1 MQHPLFFISL
11 QRPFD
16 YHQKIFPT
24 KQCWRIVAVLA
35 GLFLLAI
42 SPYTRAD
49 QSSAAVA
56 QSTAEGDAGNKPLR
70 KLSPNQLYVT
80 VEKSGDYIVGIYFDT
95 GSPRERRTRSKLT
108 LEDLKVVDVAFNRA
122 FKRIRSYLENELT
135 GTIRIYDAH
144 TGELL
149 HEILMPKIDAYPDI
163 VPLSKNSGVGYDYLR
178 KMDTGSYII
187 IPELYSSG
195 AEFSSYTLLFRRHYG
210 K

>member
-24 KQCWRIVAVLA
+24 KQYWRIVAVLA

-70 KLSPNQLYVT
+70 KLSPNQLHVT

-195 AEFSSYTLLFRRHYG
+195 ADFSSYTLLFRRHYG

>member
-70 KLSPNQLYVT
+70 KLSPNQLHVT

-195 AEFSSYTLLFRRHYG
+195 ADFSSYTLLFRRHYG

>member
-1 MQHPLFFISL
+1 MLAYCCCSGRIIS
-11 QRPFD
+11 PG
-16 YHQKIFPT
+16 HI
-24 KQCWRIVAVLA
+24 
-35 GLFLLAI
+35 AI

-80 VEKSGDYIVGIYFDT
+80 VEKSGDYIVGVYFDT
-95 GSPRERRTRSKLT
+95 GSPRKRRTKFT
-108 LEDLKVVDVAFNRA
+108 LEDVKVVDVVFNRA

-149 HEILMPKIDAYPDI
+149 HEILVPKVDAYPDI
-163 VPLSKNSGVGYDYLR
+163 EPLLENSGVGYDYLR

-195 AEFSSYTLLFRRHYG
+195 ADFSSYTLLFRRHYG

>member
-95 GSPRERRTRSKLT
+95 GSPRKRRTKFT
-108 LEDLKVVDVAFNRA
+108 LEDVKVVDVVFNRA

-144 TGELL
+144 AGELL
-149 HEILMPKIDAYPDI
+149 HEILVPKVDAYPDI
-163 VPLSKNSGVGYDYLR
+163 EPLLENSGVGYDYLR

-195 AEFSSYTLLFRRHYG
+195 ADFSSYTLLFRRHYG